1 MHTETAT
8 LIRAPRD
15 RIFEVTSDLAR
26 WPEMLPHYR
35 WVTFRETR
43 GDGGIVDMAC
53 WAGRVPL
60 SWTSDLVVD
69 RECREVHFRHLRK
82 WTKGMHVVWTYTP
95 QADGSV
101 RVCISHELKFR
112 IPPLAPVAERVI
124 GHFIDQ
130 VAQRTLATF
139 RARLEAEAGTAG

>member
-1 MHTETAT
+1 MHTETVT
-8 LIRAPRD
+8 IIRAPRE

-35 WVTFRETR
+35 WVRFTERR
-43 GDGGIVDMAC
+43 PDGGIVDMAC

-60 SWTSDLVVD
+60 SWTSDLSID
-69 RECREVHFRHLRK
+69 REKLEVHFRHLRK

-95 QADGSV
+95 QADGV
-101 RVCISHELKFR
+101 RVCISHALNFR
-112 IPPLAPVAERVI
+112 VPALAPLAEPIV
-124 GHFIDQ
+124 GHFIEK

-139 RARLEAEAGTAG
+139 KARLESE